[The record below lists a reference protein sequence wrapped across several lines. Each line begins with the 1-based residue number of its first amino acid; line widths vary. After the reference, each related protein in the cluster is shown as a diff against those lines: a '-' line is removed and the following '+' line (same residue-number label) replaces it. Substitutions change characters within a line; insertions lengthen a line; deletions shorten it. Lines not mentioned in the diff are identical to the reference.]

1 MQWFQYMTVKH
12 VAHGLQG
19 FMKAKCCFF
28 QSSQLCLSSSNHLLH
43 VMQIDMKS
51 AHIQTSSYEYD
62 VLTDVIS
69 HLMIS
74 PMPQVPTMSRHRRH
88 TPVDSDPALCALR
101 AAMSPTLRAMWGQQR
116 LLAAVNSCVLTL
128 TTWFV

>member
-1 MQWFQYMTVKH
+1 MAGKGRSEHRFVEPLPYP
-12 VAHGLQG
+12 
-19 FMKAKCCFF
+19 
-28 QSSQLCLSSSNHLLH
+28 QLCSSSSINFLR

-74 PMPQVPTMSRHRRH
+74 PMPQVPTMSRHRRR
-88 TPVDSDPALCALR
+88 TPVDNNPALCALR
-101 AAMSPTLRAMWGQQR
+101 AAMSPTLRAMWGQQH
-116 LLAAVNSCVLTL
+116 LLAAINSYALA
-128 TTWFV
+128 